1 LLKDLFL
8 INADHF
14 EAKCPAAHW
23 ENRIKR
29 QKTRYGRKI
38 MNWMIF
44 ISGLAAGFVN
54 LGHFTV
60 GSKDFLKPMLQ
71 ANFEDVPKKV
81 MHCVFHYVSA
91 YLVLSFIV
99 LMAIGLGFSFGTE
112 DKLLVRFIAINYFLF
127 AITQI
132 VIAAASNIPKG
143 VIKLFQW
150 IFFMG
155 IAIFAWIGTS

>member
-1 LLKDLFL
+1 MSKPNKATANK
-8 INADHF
+8 IG
-14 EAKCPAAHW
+14 E
-23 ENRIKR
+23 
-29 QKTRYGRKI
+29 KI

-54 LGHFTV
+54 VGHFTV

-81 MHCVFHYVSA
+81 MHCVFHYVSV
-91 YLVLSFIV
+91 YVVLSFIV
-99 LMAIGLGFSFGTE
+99 LIAIGLGFSFGAADT
-112 DKLLVRFIAINYFLF
+112 LLVKFIAINYFFF

-132 VIAAASNIPKG
+132 VIAATSNIPKG

-150 IFFMG
+150 ILFMI
-155 IAIFAWIGTS
+155 IAILAWIGAS

>member
-1 LLKDLFL
+1 
-8 INADHF
+8 
-14 EAKCPAAHW
+14 
-23 ENRIKR
+23 
-29 QKTRYGRKI
+29 
-38 MNWMIF
+38 MIL

-54 LGHFTV
+54 VGHFTV

-71 ANFEDVPKKV
+71 ADFDDVPKKV
-81 MHCVFHYVSA
+81 MHCVFHYISV

-99 LMAIGLGFSFGTE
+99 LIATGLGFSFGTA
-112 DKLLVRFIAINYFLF
+112 DALLVKFIAINYFFF

-132 VIAAASNIPKG
+132 VIAATSNTPKG

-155 IAIFAWIGTS
+155 VAIFAWIGAA

>member
-1 LLKDLFL
+1 
-8 INADHF
+8 
-14 EAKCPAAHW
+14 
-23 ENRIKR
+23 
-29 QKTRYGRKI
+29 

-71 ANFEDVPKKV
+71 AKFDDVPKKV
-81 MHCVFHYVSA
+81 MHCVFHYVSVYVA
-91 YLVLSFIV
+91 LSFIV
-99 LMAIGLGFSFGTE
+99 LIAIGLGFSFGTA
-112 DKLLVRFIAINYFLF
+112 DTLLVKFIAINYFFF

-132 VIAAASNIPKG
+132 VIAATSNIPKG

-150 IFFMG
+150 IFFMI
-155 IAIFAWIGTS
+155 IAIFAWIGAS